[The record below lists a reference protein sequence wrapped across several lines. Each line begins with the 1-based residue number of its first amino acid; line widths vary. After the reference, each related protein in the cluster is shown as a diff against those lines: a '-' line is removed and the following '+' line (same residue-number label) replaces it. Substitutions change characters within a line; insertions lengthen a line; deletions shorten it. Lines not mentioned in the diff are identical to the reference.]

1 MDLAL
6 EERVAWVHGGS
17 SGLGRAAAERLAR
30 EGARVAISA
39 RGEERLQATAEA
51 INADGNTCLA
61 IPLDVADASSIP
73 EAHRRVVD
81 ELGPVDILV
90 ANGGGPPPGDFQ
102 GLSDDQMEQAVSLLI
117 RSNWHLT
124 RVVVPGMKSKGHG
137 VLIYLTSTSTKE
149 VIQGLLLSNMMRA
162 AVVGMAKTL
171 SKELGRDGIRSVC
184 VAPGRIDT
192 PRIRSLNE
200 ARASTTSLTIDD
212 VARSA
217 QADIPLGRY
226 GRPDEFGDV
235 VAFLASDRASYVTG
249 VTVAVDGGLLDGL
262 LS

>member
-1 MDLAL
+1 
-6 EERVAWVHGGS
+6 VAWVHGGS
-17 SGLGRAAAERLAR
+17 SGLGRATADRLVR
-30 EGARVAISA
+30 EGASVAISA
-39 RGEERLQATAEA
+39 RGTERLNAAAAEMSATGGRCIAV
-51 INADGNTCLA
+51 
-61 IPLDVADASSIP
+61 PLDVAETSAIP
-73 EAHRRVVD
+73 DAHRRVED
-81 ELGPVDILV
+81 ELGPVDVLV
-90 ANGGGPPPGDFQ
+90 ANSGGPPPGAFEAV
-102 GLSDDQMEQAVSLLI
+102 SDDQMEQAVSLLI

-124 RVVVPGMKSKGHG
+124 RAVVPGMKTKGRG

-171 SKELGRDGIRSVC
+171 SKELGREGIRALC

-200 ARASTTSLTIDD
+200 ARASATSSTTEE
-212 VARSA
+212 VARDA
-217 QADIPLGRY
+217 QADIALGRY
-226 GRPDEFGDV
+226 GRPEEFGDV
-235 VAFLASDRASYVTG
+235 VVFLASDRASYMTG